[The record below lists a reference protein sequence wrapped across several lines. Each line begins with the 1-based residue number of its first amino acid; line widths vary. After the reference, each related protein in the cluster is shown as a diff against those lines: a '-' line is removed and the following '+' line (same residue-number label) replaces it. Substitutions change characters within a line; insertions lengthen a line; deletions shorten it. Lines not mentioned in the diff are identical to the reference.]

1 MDTKSDT
8 DIDMDMGIDHA
19 MAMSMPNPCKCPCP
33 WSCLCYVFVS
43 FSRVIFVIHISA
55 DNFQDM
61 YIGGSHHLFCS
72 MSHAAFCLV
81 SNFYCFRHFV
91 MVLALRSYHQFMSV
105 LCRNML
111 HRCMAGARETE
122 TGSLAS
128 LNVRRFVVA
137 TWWSATS
144 CPVLS
149 ARCRHSCTR
158 RRPASATFPGRKRI
172 SQ

>member
-1 MDTKSDT
+1 MDTKTDT
-8 DIDMDMGIDHA
+8 GMDMGIDH

-33 WSCLCYVFVS
+33 WSCLCSVFIS
-43 FSRVIFVIHISA
+43 CLRVNFVMLISA

-61 YIGGSHHLFCS
+61 DIGGFRHLFCS

-81 SNFYCFRHFV
+81 SHLYCFRHFV
-91 MVLALRSYHQFMSV
+91 IVLALRSYHQFMFF
-105 LCRNML
+105 LYRNML

-122 TGSLAS
+122 TGSPAL

-158 RRPASATFPGRKRI
+158 RRPASATSPGRKQI